1 MRNERGFTL
10 LEVLIA
16 VVIATVVFG
25 ALMQA
30 SLSGIRLTR
39 SAGGYEMAM
48 ALARSHLAMLGRNM
62 ATVPPDSHGQDG
74 PFEWRIQV
82 APEGTANPGAGIVN
96 WFIHRDEAR
105 ATLYAVSIVISWPAD
120 GRRPMLRLVT
130 QRLGFEPPSSAT
142 P

>member
-1 MRNERGFTL
+1 MRDERGFTL

-16 VVIATVVFG
+16 AMIAILVFA

-62 ATVPPDSHGQDG
+62 ATVPPDSHGKDG
-74 PFEWRIQV
+74 PFKWRIQV
-82 APEGTANPGAGIVN
+82 EPEATDNPGPGIVN
-96 WFIHRDEAR
+96 WFIHRDESR
-105 ATLYAVSIVISWPAD
+105 ATLYTVIIVISWPAD
-120 GRRPMLRLVT
+120 GRHPVLRLVT
-130 QRLGFEPPSSAT
+130 QRLGFAPPPPVT
-142 P
+142 Q